1 MLCLEALGLGDAR
14 NVKLA
19 SLCSVTGPA
28 EDLKIVWLVC
38 AAEGYGEDVIN
49 IPRLSGLY
57 GHVTCLTCAFL
68 LEEEGEAEGRG
79 EALAFHLKCPMA
91 GQCRGLGRW
100 QSIGRAQSCGGV
112 RIDLWLLL
120 LNVVFLTKL
129 MARIG
134 IEDVAKLTCQWRMMV

>member
-1 MLCLEALGLGDAR
+1 MLGLEPLRLGNAR
-14 NVKLA
+14 YVGLG
-19 SLCSVTGPA
+19 SLCTVAGPA
-28 EDLKIVWLVC
+28 EDLKIVGFVC

-49 IPRLSGLY
+49 VPRLSGLY
-57 GHVTCLTCAFL
+57 GHVACLTCAFL
-68 LEEEGEAEGRG
+68 LEEEAEAEGRG

-134 IEDVAKLTCQWRMMV
+134 IEDVAKLTCRLRMMV